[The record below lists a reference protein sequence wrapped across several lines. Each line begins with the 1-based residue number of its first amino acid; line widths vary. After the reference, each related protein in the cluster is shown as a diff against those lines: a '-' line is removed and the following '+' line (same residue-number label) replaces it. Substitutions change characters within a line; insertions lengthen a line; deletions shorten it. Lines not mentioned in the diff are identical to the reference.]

1 MALLLRTTGSMPSST
16 RVSHVT
22 APQPLRILAL
32 ISVVG
37 PALAFIAGCNSTSTV
52 ATTPTP
58 LKCSVALAL
67 PEAPMDGAGGAG
79 SISVT
84 AAANCAWNVSSSVNW
99 ISGFQPVSGQGNG
112 QVQFSV
118 GANTG
123 QAARQGDI
131 VVNDVKARLT
141 QGVPACTISLTPS
154 SQTVF
159 PSGSTGSF
167 HVSAA
172 TGCPWTAT
180 SNDSWMK
187 ITAGSPGTGEGV
199 VSFAAAAN
207 DGTVARIGT
216 ITVANQTFT
225 VTQPEPGAMP
235 CSNTISP
242 TSQSAAPGGDSMTV
256 MIQAD
261 PGCSW
266 TAVSNV
272 PWLTVVGVDAGMGG
286 GSVTVAASANTGTP
300 RVGTMTIAGQT
311 FTVTQG

>member
-1 MALLLRTTGSMPSST
+1 MAPRT

-22 APQPLRILAL
+22 AAAPQPLRILAL

-37 PALAFIAGCNSTSTV
+37 PALAFIASCNSTSTP
-52 ATTPTP
+52 TTPTP

-67 PEAPMDGAGGAG
+67 SQSAMDAAGGAG
-79 SISVT
+79 SLSVT
-84 AAANCAWNVSSSVNW
+84 TAANCAWTVSSSVNW

-118 GANTG
+118 SANAG
-123 QAARQGDI
+123 ESARQGDI
-131 VVNDVKARLT
+131 VVNDVKASVT
-141 QGVPACTISLTPS
+141 QGVPACLISLTPT
-154 SQTVF
+154 SQAVF
-159 PSGSTGSF
+159 PAGSTGSM

-172 TGCPWTAT
+172 TGCEWTAT
-180 SNDSWMK
+180 SNVPWLK

-207 DGTVARIGT
+207 DGTVARVGT
-216 ITVANQTFT
+216 MTIASQTSNRTFT

-235 CSNTISP
+235 CVNTISP
-242 TSQSAAPGGDSMTV
+242 TSQSAAHGGDTMTV

-266 TAVSNV
+266 TAVSDV
-272 PWLTVVGVDAGMGG
+272 PWLTVVGNAGVGG
-286 GSVTVAASANTGTP
+286 GSVTVTASANTGTT
-300 RVGTMTIAGQT
+300 RVGTATIAGQT

>member
-1 MALLLRTTGSMPSST
+1 MPPRT

-22 APQPLRILAL
+22 AAAPQPLRILAL

-52 ATTPTP
+52 PTTPTP
-58 LKCSVALAL
+58 LACSVALAL
-67 PEAPMDGAGGAG
+67 PQAPMDAAGGAG

-84 AAANCAWNVSSSVNW
+84 AAADCAWTVSSSVNW

-118 GANTG
+118 GANAG
-123 QAARQGDI
+123 QSARQGDI
-131 VVNDVKARLT
+131 VVNNVKARLT
-141 QGVPACTISLTPS
+141 QGVPGCTISLTPT
-154 SQTVF
+154 SQDVF
-159 PSGSTGSF
+159 PSGSTGSI

-172 TGCPWTAT
+172 TGCGWTAT
-180 SNDSWMK
+180 SNDPWLK
-187 ITAGSPGTGEGV
+187 ITAGSPSAGEGI

-207 DGTVARIGT
+207 DGTVARVGT
-216 ITVANQTFT
+216 ITIANQTFT

-235 CSNTISP
+235 CVNTISP
-242 TSQSAAPGGDSMTV
+242 TSQSAAPSGGNMTV

-272 PWLTVVGVDAGMGG
+272 PWLTVVGVNAGVGG
-286 GSVTVAASANTGTP
+286 GSVTVAVSANTGTT
-300 RVGTMTIAGQT
+300 RVGTATIAGQT